1 MSLALLLAAWPESRV
16 LADDAQ
22 FLVVDKLAGIPVHGG
37 DERALDDLIGRLR
50 ARDAARGGNGY
61 FGVHQ
66 RLDKEVSGLLFLNR
80 DPADNRL
87 IAEETAARRIERRYL
102 AVVAPL
108 RAEARAL
115 EGGGTLEHQLGP
127 TKGGA
132 TRVVGRGGQRA
143 VTHYRVRERT
153 QNRALVS
160 VRLETG
166 RKHQIRAQL
175 AHIGY
180 PIVGDSLYGGA
191 PAPRLML
198 HCESLRLPAFERE
211 FSCAP
216 PDYLTRWYAA
226 PGSLDLAGPASLL
239 VDAGCLR
246 WQLAGKTEAF
256 RLVND
261 SADLMP
267 GVTVDVYGDYAAL
280 SLSSD
285 AAFERRHALAEALI
299 GAGARGVYLKTRVR
313 ADLRRQQAAALAP
326 EAPLAGTPPAPQ
338 LCVREGDRKLE
349 VDLADGLSTGLF
361 VDQRDNRTR
370 VGAHSRGRAVLN
382 LFAYTCSFSVAAALG
397 GAREVVSVDLSKRA
411 LERGRKNF
419 ELNGLDPKAHRFIA
433 EDALKWLDRAAR
445 RGERFDLAIV
455 DPPSFSSKGK
465 GGTFSVA
472 KSYVELVC
480 GVLRVLGP
488 GGTLLAVTNHKKTS
502 PARLRA
508 MLLEA
513 AERVGR
519 PVASLRSPKSGID
532 CPDTELGP
540 HPSKSAWL
548 RLT

>member
-1 MSLALLLAAWPESRV
+1 MSLARLLAAWPESRV
-16 LADDAQ
+16 LADDPQ

-50 ARDAARGGNGY
+50 ARDAARGGSGY

-80 DPADNRL
+80 NPADNRL

-102 AVVAPL
+102 ALVAPA
-108 RAEARAL
+108 RAARAL
-115 EGGGTLEHQLGP
+115 GGSGTLEHQLAP
-127 TKGGA
+127 TKGGV
-132 TRVVGRGGQRA
+132 TRVVKVGGQRA
-143 VTHYRVRERT
+143 VTHYRVRDRT
-153 QNRALVS
+153 QDRALVS

-180 PIVGDSLYGGA
+180 PVVGDALYGGA

-198 HCESLRLPAFERE
+198 HCEGLRLPAFARE

-216 PDYLTRWYAA
+216 PDYLMRWYES
-226 PGSLDLAGPASLL
+226 PGSRSIAGLAGLL

-246 WQLAGKTEAF
+246 WQLAGTTEAF

-280 SLSSD
+280 SLASD
-285 AAFERRHALAEALI
+285 AAFERRDALAEALLE
-299 GAGARGVYLKTRVR
+299 AGARGVYLKTRVR
-313 ADLRRQQAAALAP
+313 ADLRRQQASALAP
-326 EAPLAGTPPAPQ
+326 EAPLAGTPTPTPE
-338 LCVREGDRKLE
+338 LCVREGQLKLA

-361 VDQRDNRTR
+361 VDQRDNRAR
-370 VGAHSRGRAVLN
+370 VGAHSRGFAVLN

-419 ELNGLDPKAHRFIA
+419 ELNGLDPKAQRFIA
-433 EDALKWLDRAAR
+433 EDALKWLERAAR

-455 DPPSFSSKGK
+455 DPPSFSSQGK
-465 GGTFSVA
+465 GTFSVA
-472 KSYVELVC
+472 KRYVELVC
-480 GVLRVLGP
+480 AVLRILGP
-488 GGTLLAVTNHKKTS
+488 AGTLLAVTNHKKTS
-502 PARLRA
+502 TARLRA

-513 AERVGR
+513 AERAGR
-519 PVASLRSPKSGID
+519 PVASLRSLKSPID

-548 RLT
+548 RLE

>member
-1 MSLALLLAAWPESRV
+1 MSLARLLAAWPETRV

-37 DERALDDLIGRLR
+37 DERALDDLVGRLR
-50 ARDAARGGNGY
+50 ARDMARGGSGY

-87 IAEETAARRIERRYL
+87 LAEETAAHRIERRYL
-102 AVVAPL
+102 ALVAPA
-108 RAEARAL
+108 RPEARAL
-115 EGGGTLEHQLGP
+115 GGEGTLEHLLAA

-132 TRVVGRGGQRA
+132 TRVVTRAGQRA

-153 QNRALVS
+153 QNRSLVS

-198 HCESLRLPAFERE
+198 HSESLRLPAFDRA
-211 FSCAP
+211 FNCP
-216 PDYLTRWYAA
+216 PPAYLTRWYQA
-226 PGSLDLAGPASLL
+226 PGSLSFDGLPGLLA
-239 VDAGCLR
+239 DAGALR

-256 RLVND
+256 RLVNE

-267 GVTVDVYGDYAAL
+267 GVTVDVYGDHVAL
-280 SLSSD
+280 SLASD
-285 AAFERRHALAEALI
+285 EACERGEALAEALLA
-299 GAGARGVYLKTRVR
+299 AGASGVYLKTRVR
-313 ADLRRQQAAALAP
+313 ADLRRQPANELAP
-326 EAPLAGTPPAPQ
+326 EAPLAGVATPPFG
-338 LCVREGDRKLE
+338 VREGDMKLG

-361 VDQRDNRTR
+361 VDQRDNRER
-370 VGAHSRGRAVLN
+370 VRAQSRGLSVLN

-397 GAREVVSVDLSKRA
+397 GARQVVSVDLSKRA
-411 LERGRKNF
+411 LDRGRRNF
-419 ELNGLDPKAHRFIA
+419 ELNGLDPKLHRFIA
-433 EDALKWLDRAAR
+433 EDALKWLERAAR

-455 DPPSFSSKGK
+455 DPPSFSSQGK
-465 GGTFSVA
+465 GTFSVA
-472 KSYVELVC
+472 KRYVELVSA
-480 GVLRVLGP
+480 VLRILTP
-488 GGTLLAVTNHKKTS
+488 AGTLLAVTNHRKTS
-502 PARLRA
+502 PARLRS

-513 AERVGR
+513 AEYVGR
-519 PVASLRSPKSGID
+519 PVASLRSSKAQID

-548 RLT
+548 RLA

>member
-1 MSLALLLAAWPESRV
+1 MSLARLLAPWPETRV

-37 DERALDDLIGRLR
+37 DERALDDLVGRLR
-50 ARDAARGGNGY
+50 ARDEARGGSGY

-66 RLDKEVSGLLFLNR
+66 RLDKDVSGLLFLNR
-80 DPADNRL
+80 DPKDNRL
-87 IAEETAARRIERRYL
+87 LSEETAAHRIERRYL
-102 AVVAPL
+102 ALVAPR

-115 EGGGTLEHQLGP
+115 GGEGTLEHLLAP
-127 TKGGA
+127 TKGDA
-132 TRVVGRGGQRA
+132 TRVVARGGQRA

-198 HCESLRLPAFERE
+198 HSESLRLPAFNRE
-211 FSCAP
+211 FSSP
-216 PDYLTRWYAA
+216 PPAYLTRWYAA
-226 PGSLDLAGPASLL
+226 PGSLSLEGLSGLL

-261 SADLMP
+261 TADLMP
-267 GVTVDVYGDYAAL
+267 GVTVDVYGDHVAL
-280 SLSSD
+280 SLASD
-285 AAFERRHALAEALI
+285 EAFEHREALAEALL

-313 ADLRRQQAAALAP
+313 ADLRRQEAAELAP
-326 EAPLAGTPPAPQ
+326 EAPLTGMPTSEFS
-338 LCVREGDRKLE
+338 VREGDIKLA

-361 VDQRDNRTR
+361 VDQRDNRER
-370 VGAHSRGRAVLN
+370 VRAHSRGLSVLN

-397 GAREVVSVDLSKRA
+397 GAKHVVSVDLSKRA

-419 ELNGLDPKAHRFIA
+419 ELNGVDPKLHRFVA
-433 EDALKWLDRAAR
+433 EDALKWLERAAR

-455 DPPSFSSKGK
+455 DPPSFSSQGK
-465 GGTFSVA
+465 GTFSVA
-472 KSYVELVC
+472 KRYVELVC
-480 GVLRVLGP
+480 KVLRLLGP
-488 GGTLLAVTNHKKTS
+488 EGTLLAVTNHKKTS

-513 AERVGR
+513 AEQVGR
-519 PVASLRSPKSGID
+519 PVGSLRSAKSPID

-548 RLT
+548 RLA